1 MEENGIVIRKSD
13 EETVSFDISKVVEAI
28 TAAME
33 KVMEAIA
40 DMQEMA
46 MEAIYTILHEFAHC
60 ICHLAHGRTRS
71 RRRSLHM
78 VVIYIW
84 ASRYREKPC
93 ITKSYDGISHII
105 RKIYLRH
112 HQRISSNTE
121 DSQIQ
126 FFCFV

>member
-1 MEENGIVIRKSD
+1 MEENGIVIRKSN
-13 EETVSFDISKVVEAI
+13 EETISFDVSKVVEAI

-46 MEAIYTILHEFAHC
+46 MEAIYTVLHEFAHC

-71 RRRSLHM
+71 RKRSLHM
-78 VVIYIW
+78 IIIYIW
-84 ASRYREKPC
+84 TSRYREKLC
-93 ITKSYDGISHII
+93 IAKSYDGISHII